1 MGSFVKHPAHDPTG
15 RGEATRRRILDLTAE
30 LAAAK
35 GFSATSVEELT
46 MGVGLTKGGFFHHF
60 PSKLR
65 LAHRLLER
73 LLAEDAALFET
84 LERSARRSYGDPLWS
99 LLAFLEDLAQRAIAP
114 EGWRPGARLA
124 AAVYQET
131 SYDREIREIMVADAQ
146 RRRGWLGGWLAE
158 IAAGWPPRRPVDL
171 PALTEA
177 LTAML
182 YGHSPPDGAGRPPEA
197 LAAQIRL
204 HREWIQS
211 LFGPRAE
218 AAQIARKA
226 A

>member
-1 MGSFVKHPAHDPTG
+1 MTSFVEHSTRDPAG

-46 MGVGLTKGGFFHHF
+46 VGVGLTKGGFFHHF

-73 LLAEDAALFET
+73 LLAEDAALFEA
-84 LERSARRSYGDPLWS
+84 LERASRRLYGDPLWS

-114 EGWRPGARLA
+114 DGWRPGARLA
-124 AAVYQET
+124 AAIYQET
-131 SYDREIREIMVADAQ
+131 SYDREIRGVMVADAE
-146 RRRGWLGGWLAE
+146 RRRSWLGGWLAE
-158 IAAGWPPRRPVDL
+158 IAVQWPTRRPVDL
-171 PALTEA
+171 GALTEA
-177 LTAML
+177 LLAML
-182 YGHSPPDGAGRPPEA
+182 CGSSPPDGGQAPEA
-197 LAAQIRL
+197 LAGQIRL
-204 HREWIQS
+204 HREWIRI

-218 AAQIARKA
+218 ALETTRRA